1 MKELLLQAIENLDDA
16 IDQIE
21 GNLSDSEDYKI
32 LSDMINEL
40 EYMIEEMD

>member
-21 GNLSDSEDYKI
+21 GNLTESEDYKT
-32 LSDMINEL
+32 LSRMIANL
-40 EYMIEEMD
+40 ECMIEEIN

>member
-40 EYMIEEMD
+40 EYMIDEMN